1 MASIRKE
8 FSLNVSVG
16 QVWDVLR
23 DFGAVHTRL
32 APGFVTGTK
41 LDGNARIVTFA
52 NGSVAREELVTM
64 DDTHHRLVYTIRSER
79 LQHHNASVEVVPDGA
94 SCRFVWTTDVLPD
107 EIAPYISGQMEAGVE
122 AMRNALEK

>member
-8 FSLNVSVG
+8 FSLNVSAER
-16 QVWDVLR
+16 VWDVLR

-32 APGFVTGTK
+32 APGFVADTK

-64 DDTHHRLVYTIRSER
+64 DDDARRLVYRICSER
-79 LQHHNASVEVVPDGA
+79 LQHHNASAEVIADGTG
-94 SCRFVWTTDVLPD
+94 CRFVWTTDLLPD
-107 EIAPYISGQMEAGVE
+107 EIAPYISGQMDAGVV
-122 AMRNALEK
+122 AMRNALEG

>member
-8 FSLNVSVG
+8 FSLPVSAER
-16 QVWDVLR
+16 VWDALR

-32 APGFVTGTK
+32 APGFVTDTK

-64 DDTHHRLVYTIRSER
+64 DDDARRLVYMIRSDR
-79 LQHHNASVEVVPDGA
+79 LTHHNASAEIVPDGPG
-94 SCRFVWTTDVLPD
+94 CRFVWTTDVLPS
-107 EIAPYISGQMEAGVE
+107 EIAPYISAQMDAGAD
-122 AMRNALEK
+122 AMRKALGG

>member
-8 FSLNVSVG
+8 FFLNVSADC
-16 QVWDVLR
+16 VWDVLR

-32 APGFVTGTK
+32 APGFVSDTK

-64 DDTHHRLVYTIRSER
+64 DDAARRLVYMIRSEK
-79 LQHHNASVEVVPDGA
+79 LTHHNASAEVTASGDG
-94 SCRFVWTTDVLPD
+94 CRFVWTTDVLPN
-107 EIAPYISGQMEAGVE
+107 EIAPYISSQMDAGVG
-122 AMRNALEK
+122 AMKTTLEK